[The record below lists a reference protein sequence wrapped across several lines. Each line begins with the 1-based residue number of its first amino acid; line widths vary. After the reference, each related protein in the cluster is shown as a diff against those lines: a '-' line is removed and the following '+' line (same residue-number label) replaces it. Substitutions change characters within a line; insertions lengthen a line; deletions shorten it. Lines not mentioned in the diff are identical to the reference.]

1 MSGGQKQRI
10 GLARAFYR
18 DSNLLILDEST
29 SALDVHT
36 EKEILDKLHNSSDEL
51 TLLMISHKIST
62 LEMCD
67 RILWFDKGK
76 LVMDGSPSEILS
88 IYKSKFQQING

>member
-67 RILWFDKGK
+67 RILGLIKA
-76 LVMDGSPSEILS
+76 
-88 IYKSKFQQING
+88 N